1 MIDEFRFVLICGLAP
16 AGIPS
21 RLSADAAANYL
32 KSGGGG
38 ATIPS
43 VSGGF
48 SPPTSRVMYRGREN
62 SPYSAVWVAKA
73 GVSGKYMALSTDWGL
88 RCKELR
94 VISAVFRAD

>member
-1 MIDEFRFVLICGLAP
+1 
-16 AGIPS
+16 
-21 RLSADAAANYL
+21 
-32 KSGGGG
+32 
-38 ATIPS
+38 
-43 VSGGF
+43 
-48 SPPTSRVMYRGREN
+48 MYRGREN